1 MAKYGKRKKKKQNRL
16 AMFAITLVVAALLG
30 VLGLQTVRLKQRR
43 DEYAARLE
51 AVEKQMSEQQA
62 RAEELEAERLYV
74 QTKDYIEKVAR
85 ERLGLVNPDE
95 IILKPEGE

>member
-43 DEYAARLE
+43 DEYATKLE
-51 AVEKQMSEQQA
+51 AIEKQMSEQEA

-85 ERLGLVNPDE
+85 ERLGLVSPDE
-95 IILKPEGE
+95 IILKPEGD

>member
-1 MAKYGKRKKKKQNRL
+1 
-16 AMFAITLVVAALLG
+16 MFAITLVVAALLG

-43 DEYAARLE
+43 DEYATKLE
-51 AVEKQMSEQQA
+51 AIEKQMSEQEA

-85 ERLGLVNPDE
+85 ERLGLVSPDE
-95 IILKPEGE
+95 IILKPEGD

>member
-51 AVEKQMSEQQA
+51 AVE
-62 RAEELEAERLYV
+62 
-74 QTKDYIEKVAR
+74 
-85 ERLGLVNPDE
+85 
-95 IILKPEGE
+95 